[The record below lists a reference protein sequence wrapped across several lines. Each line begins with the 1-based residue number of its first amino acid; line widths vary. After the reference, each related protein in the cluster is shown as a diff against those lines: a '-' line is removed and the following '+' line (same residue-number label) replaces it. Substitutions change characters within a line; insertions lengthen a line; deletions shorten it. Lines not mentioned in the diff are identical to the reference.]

1 MKGLRL
7 ICPECRRPAQ
17 VGETCEC
24 GFRLAQSG
32 GILRALPETRRRHFS
47 KFIDD
52 YKTIR
57 HAEGR
62 GSGDADYYR
71 ALPLANGPHASQWQ
85 IRAKTFR
92 YFQSRLLPA
101 EARWVLD
108 LGSGNGWLSHKLS
121 ELGHHPVGV
130 DIFTDSLD
138 GLEAALRYSDF
149 PLVEAE
155 FDCLPFE
162 DSQFD
167 LAIFNAS
174 LHYSNDYRLTLAEV
188 RRCLRKT
195 GRIFILDSPL
205 YKVREHG
212 EMMQAERRVQFQQSY
227 GFPSDSLASLEF
239 LYEKQ
244 LSELAAALGL
254 RWRIHQP
261 WYGLAWHLRPLR
273 ARFARRRPPSRFCIL
288 EAELLAA

>member
-1 MKGLRL
+1 M
-7 ICPECRRPAQ
+7 CPECRAPAQ
-17 VGETCEC
+17 VDEVCEC
-24 GFRLAQSG
+24 GFRLTREG
-32 GILRALPETRRRHFS
+32 GILRALPESRRQRFA

-62 GSGDADYYR
+62 GSTETAYYR
-71 ALPLANGPHASQWQ
+71 ALPFAEGHHAYQWR
-85 IRAKTFR
+85 IRARTFG
-92 YFQSRLLPA
+92 YFKSRLLPS
-101 EARWVLD
+101 EPRCVLD

-138 GLEAALRYSDF
+138 GLEAALRYSAF

-155 FDCLPFE
+155 FDRLPFA
-162 DSQFD
+162 DAQFD

-174 LHYSNDYRLTLAEV
+174 LHYSDDYLRTLSEV
-188 RRCLRKT
+188 RRCLRAA

-212 EMMQAERRVQFQQSY
+212 EMMQAERRVQFQQMY
-227 GFPSDSLASLEF
+227 GFPSDSLSSLEF

-244 LSELAAALGL
+244 LAELAATLGL

-261 WYGLAWHLRPLR
+261 WYGFSWHLRPLR
-273 ARFARRRPPSRFCIL
+273 ARLAGRRPPSRFCIL